1 MRILITGGGG
11 AGTEAI
17 WCSWHERYE
26 LYFAD
31 AYPKS
36 ILPDIPDQ
44 RRISIL
50 MAKWLL
56 EMDYKSKIIRLLSAV
71 LGVED
76 SVINEDLGIGD
87 IPEWDS
93 LAQLNIVTGLEKEFN
108 ININVEEV
116 LDLEYVDDIFDLV
129 NEKTKNK

>member
-1 MRILITGGGG
+1 V
-11 AGTEAI
+11 
-17 WCSWHERYE
+17 
-26 LYFAD
+26 
-31 AYPKS
+31 
-36 ILPDIPDQ
+36 
-44 RRISIL
+44 
-50 MAKWLL
+50 AKWLL

-129 NEKTKNK
+129 DEKTKNK

>member
-1 MRILITGGGG
+1 MRILLTGGG

-17 WCSWHERYE
+17 WRICHGRYE

-31 AYPKS
+31 AGLIP
-36 ILPDIPDQ
+36 ILPDVPDQ
-44 RRISIL
+44 RRIAIL
-50 MAKWLL
+50 VAKWLL
-56 EMDYKSKIIRLLSAV
+56 EMDYKSKIIRLLSEV
-71 LGVED
+71 LDVED

-93 LAQLNIVTGLEKEFN
+93 LAQLNIVTGLENEFN

>member
-1 MRILITGGGG
+1 
-11 AGTEAI
+11 
-17 WCSWHERYE
+17 
-26 LYFAD
+26 
-31 AYPKS
+31 
-36 ILPDIPDQ
+36 
-44 RRISIL
+44 
-50 MAKWLL
+50 
-56 EMDYKSKIIRLLSAV
+56 MDYKSKIIRLLSAV

-129 NEKTKNK
+129 DEKTKNK

>member
-1 MRILITGGGG
+1 
-11 AGTEAI
+11 
-17 WCSWHERYE
+17 
-26 LYFAD
+26 
-31 AYPKS
+31 
-36 ILPDIPDQ
+36 
-44 RRISIL
+44 
-50 MAKWLL
+50 
-56 EMDYKSKIIRLLSAV
+56 MDYKSKIIRLLSAV

>member
-44 RRISIL
+44 RRISIP
-50 MAKWLL
+50 MANDPDFMNRLQEICNDNEVDLL
-56 EMDYKSKIIRLLSAV
+56 IPRVYEEFLGLASVMTINGFSIGKHVIGKDKAFIIA
-71 LGVED
+71 
-76 SVINEDLGIGD
+76 
-87 IPEWDS
+87 
-93 LAQLNIVTGLEKEFN
+93 
-108 ININVEEV
+108 EV
-116 LDLEYVDDIFDLV
+116 V
-129 NEKTKNK
+129 